1 MGTARRTNRSSPP
14 SSIAIAAALCSAVM
28 SYTVLRLLL
37 ICGCKSASQSVI
49 IFCCRRNEVSDPGQT
64 DPAIMDPTA
73 FSRVN
78 VKSANIIGTMVVNRL
93 NEDVGNVE
101 DVVIDALNGRIVYA
115 VLSFG
120 GFFGLGEK
128 LYAVP
133 WKAYVTTRKCKS
145 MCST

>member
-1 MGTARRTNRSSPP
+1 MT
-14 SSIAIAAALCSAVM
+14 
-28 SYTVLRLLL
+28 
-37 ICGCKSASQSVI
+37 
-49 IFCCRRNEVSDPGQT
+49 DPGQT

-73 FSRVN
+73 FSRVV